1 MKTNNRKTLSWIN
14 KHSKRYYPYI
24 IINCIFSTLVSVS
37 FVFLAL
43 ISKQIIDISAGVS
56 EGDITSRCIILF
68 GIIILQI
75 ALNIT
80 NSSLVVRAEGKF
92 DMVLKDYLF
101 GVVLKKRYSDISQ
114 YHSGDLINRLSSD
127 ISVVVNNV
135 ITIIPNTISLI
146 SKLIACGVALYLI
159 ADNLVF
165 IILAVGITASA
176 IGRLLSTKY
185 KYLHKQAQQADGDIK
200 SYMQEAFENSAVIKT
215 FPSNKPLKSK
225 LWDKLT
231 FGYVVK
237 IKRFILHIITT
248 AGLFSLFNIG
258 YYVLLVWGAFNLGNG
273 ISYGTLVA
281 FLEIASQLRAP
292 MQRISGI
299 LPQYYSL
306 LASAE
311 RLIELENALDEPSN
325 YEIPAPIV
333 FESLGC
339 DNVSFAYDDN
349 KGNVIENT
357 TFTIERGSVAAI
369 LGASGSGKS
378 TLFKLILGLI
388 EPQSGKITVNG
399 RDICGNTARHLFSYV
414 PQGNMIL
421 SGTIRENLTLCRENI
436 SEDEIIAATKTAEIY
451 DFILSL
457 PDGFDT
463 VLRERGEG
471 LSEGQIQR
479 LAIARALLCDTQV
492 LLLDEST
499 SALDEATEASL
510 LTNIKKLQDKT
521 VILITHRKR
530 CLDICDKVI
539 LFKDKHFIEQ

>member
-1 MKTNNRKTLSWIN
+1 MKTNNRNALSWIN
-14 KHSKRYYPYI
+14 KHAKRYYPNI

-56 EGDITSRCIILF
+56 EGDITLRCIILF

-75 ALNIT
+75 ALNII
-80 NSSLVVRAEGKF
+80 NSGLVVRAEGKF
-92 DMVLKDYLF
+92 DMTLKNHLF
-101 GVVLKKRYSDISQ
+101 SIILKKRYSEMSQ

-127 ISVVVNNV
+127 ISVVINNV
-135 ITIIPNTISLI
+135 ITIIPNTVSLI
-146 SKLIACGVALYLI
+146 SKLVACGVALYLI

-165 IILAVGITASA
+165 IILAVGITASV

-215 FPSNKPLKSK
+215 FPSDKPLKAK

-231 FGYVVK
+231 FGYAVK

-273 ISYGTLVA
+273 ISYGTLIA

-306 LASAE
+306 IASAE
-311 RLIELENALDEPSN
+311 RLIELENALDEATN
-325 YEIPAPIV
+325 DEIPAPIV

-339 DNVSFAYDDN
+339 ENISFHYSEN

-357 TFTIERGSVAAI
+357 SFSIERGSITAI
-369 LGASGSGKS
+369 LGTSGSGKS

-388 EPQSGKITVNG
+388 TPQSGKITVNG
-399 RDICGNTARHLFSYV
+399 QEIYGNTARHLFSYV

-436 SEDEIIAATKTAEIY
+436 SEEEIISATRIAQIY
-451 DFILSL
+451 DFIESL

-479 LAIARALLCDTQV
+479 LAIARALLCDSQV

-499 SALDEATEASL
+499 SALDENTEAQL
-510 LTNIKKLQDKT
+510 LTSIKELEDKT
-521 VILITHRKR
+521 VILITHRKK
-530 CLDICDKVI
+530 CLDICDKVL
-539 LFKDKHFIEQ
+539 LFKDKQFIEQ